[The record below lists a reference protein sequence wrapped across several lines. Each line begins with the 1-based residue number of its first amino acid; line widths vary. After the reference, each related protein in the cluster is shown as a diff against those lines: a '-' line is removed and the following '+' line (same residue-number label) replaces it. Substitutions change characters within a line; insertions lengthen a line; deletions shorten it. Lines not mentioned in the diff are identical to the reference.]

1 MSDTKAMEVPEAK
14 DQADPHVSGPAEL
27 VILQHCARAPLHQLS
42 QEVISFH
49 PL

>member
-1 MSDTKAMEVPEAK
+1 MFDTEAKEVPEAK
-14 DQADPHVSGPAEL
+14 IQKDPHVFGPAEL